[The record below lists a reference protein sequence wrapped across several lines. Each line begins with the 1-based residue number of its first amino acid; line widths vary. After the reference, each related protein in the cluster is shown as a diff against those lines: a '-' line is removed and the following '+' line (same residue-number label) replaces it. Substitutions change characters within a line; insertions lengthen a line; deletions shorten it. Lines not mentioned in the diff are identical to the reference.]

1 MSVYIQGKNYWSE
14 QIPQAIDTQACFS
27 LSVRF
32 GWKGIE
38 LFSQSKSKEI
48 TYVST
53 FCFRLKNNP
62 WGQN

>member
-1 MSVYIQGKNYWSE
+1 MSVYIQGKNYWSQ
-14 QIPQAIDTQACFS
+14 QIPLAIDTGLL